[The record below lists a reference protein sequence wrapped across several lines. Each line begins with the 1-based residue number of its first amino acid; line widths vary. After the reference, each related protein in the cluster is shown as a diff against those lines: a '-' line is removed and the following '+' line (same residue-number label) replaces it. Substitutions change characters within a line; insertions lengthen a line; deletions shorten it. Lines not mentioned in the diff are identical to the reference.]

1 MNKNILKNSSLVVIV
16 LIFFA
21 SALLLARDSE
31 QKPAVEVALSEL
43 VNKINNEEIKTLT
56 VSGNNIEA
64 VLQDETKIR
73 TTKESSDS
81 ISQLLN
87 NYQIS
92 GEKMQKINLVVK
104 SESGW
109 AYWAGVILPFILP
122 FLLIVGFIFLLT
134 RQVSSMN
141 NRAMSFGQT
150 DPKEA
155 PNKNN
160 EKKEIVTF
168 KDVAGNKE
176 AKEELVEV
184 VEFLRNPK
192 KFSDMGAKIP
202 KGVLLV
208 GAPGTGKTLLARA
221 VSGEAGVP
229 FLHVSGSEFVEM
241 FVGVGASRVRSLFQ
255 KAKKSA
261 PCIVFVDELD
271 AIGRQRGAGLGGSHD
286 EREQTLN
293 QILVEMDGFEPNSGV
308 IVLAATNRP
317 DILDTALLRPGRFDR
332 RVTLELPDIN
342 DRAEILKIHA
352 KNKPLSKEV
361 DIRRVAERT
370 SGFSGADLANLMNE
384 AAILAVRRDHKKVGF
399 HDVLE
404 SIEKVLLGP
413 SRKSRRLLDKE
424 KEITAYHE
432 AGHALVAH
440 MLPQS
445 DPVQKVSIIARGQ
458 AGGYTLKVPEQD
470 RHMYSKTE
478 FLSELS
484 VLLAGHATEKETYG
498 EVTTGAQSDLRQATK
513 LARRLITDYGMSDK
527 LGPRTYGEHEEL
539 IFLGREISE
548 QRDYSE
554 KVAQEIDEEV
564 SKILTGAYEVA
575 CGIIK
580 AEKDKLKAIVDK
592 LLEKENLEKEE
603 FEAIVGEKKRKDL

>member
-1 MNKNILKNSSLVVIV
+1 
-16 LIFFA
+16 
-21 SALLLARDSE
+21 
-31 QKPAVEVALSEL
+31 
-43 VNKINNEEIKTLT
+43 
-56 VSGNNIEA
+56 
-64 VLQDETKIR
+64 
-73 TTKESSDS
+73 
-81 ISQLLN
+81 
-87 NYQIS
+87 
-92 GEKMQKINLVVK
+92 
-104 SESGW
+104 
-109 AYWAGVILPFILP
+109 
-122 FLLIVGFIFLLT
+122 
-134 RQVSSMN
+134 
-141 NRAMSFGQT
+141 
-150 DPKEA
+150 
-155 PNKNN
+155 
-160 EKKEIVTF
+160 
-168 KDVAGNKE
+168 
-176 AKEELVEV
+176 
-184 VEFLRNPK
+184 
-192 KFSDMGAKIP
+192 
-202 KGVLLV
+202 
-208 GAPGTGKTLLARA
+208 
-221 VSGEAGVP
+221 
-229 FLHVSGSEFVEM
+229 
-241 FVGVGASRVRSLFQ
+241 
-255 KAKKSA
+255 
-261 PCIVFVDELD
+261 
-271 AIGRQRGAGLGGSHD
+271 
-286 EREQTLN
+286 
-293 QILVEMDGFEPNSGV
+293 
-308 IVLAATNRP
+308 LAATNRP

-332 RVTLELPDIN
+332 RVTLELPDIS

-384 AAILAVRRDHKKVGF
+384 AAILAVRRDHKKIGF

-413 SRKSRRLLDKE
+413 SRKSRRLLNKE

-478 FLSELS
+478 FLGELS
-484 VLLAGHATEKETYG
+484 VLLAGHATEKEIYG

-513 LARRLITDYGMSDK
+513 LAKRLITDYGMSDK

-564 SKILTGAYEVA
+564 SHILSGAYETA

-603 FEAIVGEKKRKDL
+603 FEAIVGEKKR